1 MTAVPLLVLVALS
14 ANLLVG
20 RSHRAVRPG
29 IADHLRRGA
38 LVVAFQEAGGYIPVI
53 RDLAAQHGYRA
64 PIVAPRSAGSG
75 MDSSVLLVG
84 RDVPMHASGVALVR
98 APWTGPRLKIRWPGR
113 GIPWAVVDLDLGA
126 GMICRTLVA
135 SIHAPTGRLTV
146 NTRAWRRYLR
156 RLRRLE
162 RRLCLRYG
170 ATHVLYP
177 GDWNCSAAARDA
189 LSVRRLLA
197 ERLDAR
203 IVRTG
208 TPIDYAV
215 TDLPLVG
222 QKGPKHGSDHHSV
235 RFTRKA
241 PR

>member
-1 MTAVPLLVLVALS
+1 VTALLVLVALS

-38 LVVAFQEAGGYIPVI
+38 QVVAFQEAGGYLPVI
-53 RDLAAQHGYRA
+53 RDLALPHGYRA
-64 PIVAPRSAGSG
+64 PIVAPRSAGPG
-75 MDSSVLLVG
+75 MDSSVLLVA
-84 RDVPMHASGVALVR
+84 RETPLHASGVALVR

-135 SIHAPTGRLTV
+135 SVHGPTGRDRA

-156 RLRRLE
+156 RLRRLT
-162 RRLCLRYG
+162 RRLARTHG
-170 ATHVLYP
+170 ATHVLFV
-177 GDWNCSAAARDA
+177 GDWNCPAAAVDR

-197 ERLDAR
+197 DRIDAR
-203 IVRTG
+203 IVKTG
-208 TPIDYAV
+208 TSIDYAV

-222 QKGPKHGSDHHSV
+222 QKGPRHGSDHSSV
-235 RFTRKA
+235 RFARKA